1 MYTYIIYLIYFYYYQ
16 CSIAGSN
23 VLSVMSMF
31 NIHFVKELYNLYIAN
46 FTRFFYHS
54 VSLLYII
61 IIITVTIILI
71 SIRKFTCMYTP
82 VNGTAVPD
90 LMVSK

>member
-1 MYTYIIYLIYFYYYQ
+1 
-16 CSIAGSN
+16 
-23 VLSVMSMF
+23 MSMF
-31 NIHFVKELYNLYIAN
+31 NIHFLKNYIIY
-46 FTRFFYHS
+46 TQPILHGFYHS
-54 VSLLYII
+54 VSLFYII

-82 VNGTAVPD
+82 VNGTTVPD